1 VHSEDSEKIEELYLR
16 VGAMDIHSFG
26 KHHNVAGIA
35 ADQSV
40 IIVGDRL
47 DIQERCIELGVRLL
61 VITGELK
68 VSESIIQAAKTKGI
82 SLIISPYDSA
92 TTSWIIR
99 TATHIERLIDTR
111 VHSFAKTDCV
121 SSVKRRIANLNDS
134 LYTVIDNEKRL
145 VGVFSKSDI
154 LRPSKKRI
162 ALVDHNE
169 LEQAVSGAAEVHIT
183 EIIDHHRLGNIPTEQ
198 PILFINQ
205 PVGSTCSIVAEL
217 FRAKSITPSKS
228 IAGIMMAG
236 IISDTLLLNSPTTTP
251 LEGELLK
258 WLEPIAEI
266 ESSELADLIFT
277 AGSLIVNNTP
287 QKVIH
292 ADCKIY
298 DEGVLRYSV
307 SQVEELG
314 FANFWNKETALKK
327 ALDSYNKKEG
337 LLFSLLMIS
346 DINTQNSLLIFSG
359 DGDIRQGIKFTERG
373 KTGIFELPGV
383 VSRKKQLI
391 PYFSSLLKEQ
401 GLL

>member
-1 VHSEDSEKIEELYLR
+1 
-16 VGAMDIHSFG
+16 M
-26 KHHNVAGIA
+26 
-35 ADQSV
+35 
-40 IIVGDRL
+40 
-47 DIQERCIELGVRLL
+47 
-61 VITGELK
+61 
-68 VSESIIQAAKTKGI
+68 
-82 SLIISPYDSA
+82 
-92 TTSWIIR
+92 
-99 TATHIERLIDTR
+99 
-111 VHSFAKTDCV
+111 
-121 SSVKRRIANLNDS
+121 
-134 LYTVIDNEKRL
+134 
-145 VGVFSKSDI
+145 
-154 LRPSKKRI
+154 
-162 ALVDHNE
+162 
-169 LEQAVSGAAEVHIT
+169 
-183 EIIDHHRLGNIPTEQ
+183 
-198 PILFINQ
+198 
-205 PVGSTCSIVAEL
+205 
-217 FRAKSITPSKS
+217 TPSKS

-292 ADCKIY
+292 ADCKVY
-298 DEGVLRYSV
+298 DETVLRYSV

-327 ALDSYNKKEG
+327 ALDNYNREEG

-359 DGDIRQGIKFTERG
+359 DAEIRAGIKFTERG
-373 KTGIFELPGV
+373 KTGIFELPGI